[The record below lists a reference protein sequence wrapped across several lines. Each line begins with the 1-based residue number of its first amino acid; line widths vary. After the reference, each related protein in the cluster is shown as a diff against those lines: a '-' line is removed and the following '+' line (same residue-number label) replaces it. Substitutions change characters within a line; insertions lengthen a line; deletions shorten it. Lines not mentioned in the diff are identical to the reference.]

1 MTDFATEFADMPECQ
16 RLAFITGA
24 AHVHRQTMDAIAAA
38 YESGGLDAAF
48 QTIRNN
54 YNELCALIEV
64 EDML

>member
-1 MTDFATEFADMPECQ
+1 MPECQ

-24 AHVHRQTMDAIAAA
+24 AHTYRQTMDAIAAA
-38 YESGGLDAAF
+38 YTNGGLDAAF

-64 EDML
+64 ENLL